1 MFHPAFVVQDIPVV
15 VELVEPLVAVVDI
28 PVVEV
33 VGTLVAVDKVIE
45 GMVVRKQELL
55 VVDKRFA
62 CVLLL

>member
-1 MFHPAFVVQDIPVV
+1 MFLPAFVVQDIPVV
-15 VELVEPLVAVVDI
+15 VEQVEPLVAVVDI

-45 GMVVRKQELL
+45 GMVVRKQEQL

>member
-1 MFHPAFVVQDIPVV
+1 MFLPAFVVQDIPVV
-15 VELVEPLVAVVDI
+15 VEQVEPLVAVVGI

-45 GMVVRKQELL
+45 GMVVHKREQL

-62 CVLLL
+62 CVLPL

>member
-33 VGTLVAVDKVIE
+33 VGTLVAVDMVIE

>member
-15 VELVEPLVAVVDI
+15 VEQVEPLVAVVDI